1 MNESSLLPADVSLSD
16 SQQGLQPGEQTVS
29 LFFNTSIYMDLA
41 ACLADSSY
49 MCFYVRAH
57 PEQASF
63 SDSDVS
69 NNIRCQGIPDLK
81 ECYPG
86 KTNNVACLSEAPYSP
101 DAIQCSCSCVCY
113 MYVML

>member
-86 KTNNVACLSEAPYSP
+86 TISNVECPFQKPLYTLAVRGRC
-101 DAIQCSCSCVCY
+101 
-113 MYVML
+113 